1 MFDKLVI
8 STSLYHQSKSSIKPK
23 PKIQLHNIYQKP
35 LLNESGK
42 SEENLFKNRTQSSS
56 EKNRNIREET
66 RNKTLNSSKF
76 KDLKDFLYRD
86 NFTLGDEHNY
96 NEHQSMNEVV
106 PLRTVKNVVKPTVER
121 NLLTELLH
129 NDSLTMRG
137 GSRRDDH
144 RRFFEAKREKI
155 HQKMNEITN
164 KSKFLQNES
173 FANSENSDK
182 NKDKS
187 SFSIGN
193 PKALLWNESFQK
205 NLMED
210 DAPNF
215 FEQKRHLID
224 EKWLNIFDNP
234 QTKPLEYFLNMIEDK
249 SQTENPQSKTF
260 ENKENTLDNTNQRN
274 KSRISLESRKA
285 KEKKILDFL
294 NTYKEA
300 PNQIQKSEKASIH
313 KKRKELLRDLDRNF
327 YRNEDIV
334 LGNSIMLG
342 DTELNTS
349 RTIRTYEERRSA
361 SNRKKKITAMAYKY
375 KNIIENMV
383 VNKKIQNSVLN
394 QSMNNNNN
402 NNDHIKAERIV
413 KVLTLNREE
422 DDDVPLNSLYD
433 KLKNKLNAAKM
444 ALTDDMFEEYE
455 ETLVDEENLRNISRI
470 QEEIYEN
477 NEILDDKKH
486 EFHDNVRNNKGNVN
500 EEENSHNEDKTH
512 EILKKSYIN
521 DKGEKPKKTIGSEN
535 RQENKK
541 GDEQTENIKE
551 KENLEEKNEPLKK
564 KFLNFWDSNQEQ
576 NHQNPENKN
585 NHIIEKLKN
594 LKNALNVQKTLN
606 QSKKV
611 IFPLENQE
619 NNNENQKMDIAF
631 QNKPKKFSET
641 INQNDEGINIE
652 QNKKGHQ
659 KSQSPLN
666 DKITSDKEKFER
678 NKDHP
683 RQSRE
688 SSNVKPNKKFSL
700 NLAKAKPNLELNSPE
715 KEEEDSNFGNEKIGK
730 RMITPTE
737 KEKFGLKQ
745 KNLDSRKIDQLQQ
758 NLLTYSPIPQT
769 NQTSEKIAKKNEKFI
784 EEKNKEE
791 DQTNFEQFN
800 KDFDADGILI
810 KSEDNKIENRKKL
823 KSIKKND
830 KQLRYDDFEDE
841 KTKDEPRKPKEIE
854 QNNAFKQQE
863 IIDDENFHNKGQEA
877 LDFKPISFSPI
888 KPSKNENNLINSSRN
903 DFNTLKI
910 NNDNSGIKNDHQHE
924 LEQKYTPVQSEQNLY
939 KTSKNYQSEF
949 KNDNFNEIENFILRT
964 DEKMPKN
971 EKKTHHLLNSQAK
984 ECQTDKSA
992 MEMQEL
998 IEQMKFY
1005 KMDITLLTKPKFAN
1019 YEELNEE
1026 EDNKNKKVVNRIF
1039 KKIAQNINPKNS
1051 FHSTSNVSRNL
1062 QARSGLIEPNDFR
1075 QNITTTPIEKINNY
1089 NNFNTCDE
1097 SIKYEIF
1104 NAAQKLIN
1112 NSRTNYRNIFESSSK
1127 FNSENPKNDDNLL
1140 PENIIQRLFPKIV
1153 EENNSFEGNK
1163 NDNGEVSVRLFKD
1176 NLSDKIRILFGNL
1189 EKMQMKRNLEIFF
1202 AFKQDFNVFREK
1214 NFHKTM
1220 EVLLKILF
1228 IVDNQYKNILKSGF
1242 VNIKNFAVREKWL
1255 SLGKKNEIQTSKI
1268 ELMASSFSKK
1278 FKKNMTKGFKRIY
1291 EMAVFLKKKEEK
1303 SRIYLLNSEML
1314 KKKILKKIKIQK
1326 LHVFGKIKEYS
1337 QFKFLKH
1344 KNSIYI
1350 LHLLF
1355 EQKKPN
1361 WLSYGFWQLKRHYIT
1376 ERNLV
1381 SNKGF

>member
-1 MFDKLVI
+1 M
-8 STSLYHQSKSSIKPK
+8 
-23 PKIQLHNIYQKP
+23 
-35 LLNESGK
+35 NESGK
-42 SEENLFKNRTQSSS
+42 TEENLFKNKTQSSS

-96 NEHQSMNEVV
+96 NEQQSMNEVV

-193 PKALLWNESFQK
+193 PKTLLWNESFQK

-234 QTKPLEYFLNMIEDK
+234 HSKPLEYFLNMIEDK

-274 KSRISLESRKA
+274 KSRISLESRMA

-300 PNQIQKSEKASIH
+300 PSQIQKSEKASIH

-402 NNDHIKAERIV
+402 NNNNNAERIV
-413 KVLTLNREE
+413 KVLPLNREE

-444 ALTDDMFEEYE
+444 ALTDEMFEEYE
-455 ETLVDEENLRNISRI
+455 KTLVDEENLRNIRKEL
-470 QEEIYEN
+470 QEEIIEN
-477 NEILDDKKH
+477 DEILENEKKH
-486 EFHDNVRNNKGNVN
+486 EFNDNERNNKENLN
-500 EEENSHNEDKTH
+500 LEENSQNEDKSH

-521 DKGEKPKKTIGSEN
+521 DKGEKPKKTFGVEN
-535 RQENKK
+535 IQENKK
-541 GDEQTENIKE
+541 KDEHTVNIKE
-551 KENLEEKNEPLKK
+551 KENPEERNEPLKK

-576 NHQNPENKN
+576 HNQNSENKN

-594 LKNALNVQKTLN
+594 LKNVLNVQKTLN
-606 QSKKV
+606 QSKKE
-611 IFPLENQE
+611 ISPIENQK
-619 NNNENQKMDIAF
+619 NENQKIDIPF
-631 QNKPKKFSET
+631 QNKQKKISET
-641 INQNDEGINIE
+641 INQNNEGTNIKL
-652 QNKKGHQ
+652 NKKEHQ

-688 SSNVKPNKKFSL
+688 SSDVKPNKKFSL
-700 NLAKAKPNLELNSPE
+700 NLAKARPNLELNSTE
-715 KEEEDSNFGNEKIGK
+715 KQEEDSNFGNEKIGK

-737 KEKFGLKQ
+737 KERFGLKQ
-745 KNLDSRKIDQLQQ
+745 KNLDNRKIDQLQQ

-769 NQTSEKIAKKNEKFI
+769 NQTSEKITKKNDKFI

-791 DQTNFEQFN
+791 DQTNFKQFN
-800 KDFDADGILI
+800 KDFDEDGILI
-810 KSEDNKIENRKKL
+810 TAEDNKIENRKKL

-830 KQLRYDDFEDE
+830 KQLRYEDFEDE
-841 KTKDEPRKPKEIE
+841 KTKDEPKKPKEIE
-854 QNNAFKQQE
+854 QNSVFKQQE
-863 IIDDENFHNKGQEA
+863 IIDDENFHNKGQEEA

-888 KPSKNENNLINSSRN
+888 KPSKNEINTSRN

-910 NNDNSGIKNDHQHE
+910 INNDHSEVKNDHHQHE
-924 LEQKYTPVQSEQNLY
+924 PEQKYTPNLSEQNLY

-964 DEKMPKN
+964 DEKILNN

-992 MEMQEL
+992 IEMQEL

-1026 EDNKNKKVVNRIF
+1026 EDNKNQKVVNRIF

-1051 FHSTSNVSRNL
+1051 FNSTSNVSRNL
-1062 QARSGLIEPNDFR
+1062 QARSGFIEPN
-1075 QNITTTPIEKINNY
+1075 ITATPIEKINNY

-1097 SIKYEIF
+1097 SIKYEVF

-1112 NSRTNYRNIFESSSK
+1112 NNRTNNRNIFESSSK
-1127 FNSENPKNDDNLL
+1127 FNSENLQREKIDENLL
-1140 PENIIQRLFPKIV
+1140 PENIIQRLFPKIE
-1153 EENNSFEGNK
+1153 EENISFEVNK
-1163 NDNGEVSVRLFKD
+1163 NDNGELSVRLFKD

-1189 EKMQMKRNLEIFF
+1189 EKMQMKRNFEIFF

-1214 NFHKTM
+1214 NLHKTM
-1220 EVLLKILF
+1220 EALLKIMFLAE
-1228 IVDNQYKNILKSGF
+1228 NQYKNILKLGF

-1314 KKKILKKIKIQK
+1314 KKKILKKIKMQK

-1361 WLSYGFWQLKRHYIT
+1361 WLSYGFWQLKKHYIT